1 MMLEEANARL
11 KKAQINQEQLWG
23 LNSLYILLDLHKDDF
38 CKIVDM
44 VGVETLL
51 KKQRHYDRLMKA
63 EEELAAKERYLQA
76 KARLEELEVE
86 KENLEQVINGYKHIK

>member
-23 LNSLYILLDLHKDDF
+23 GLNSLYILLDLHKDDF

-44 VGVETLL
+44 DWG
-51 KKQRHYDRLMKA
+51 
-63 EEELAAKERYLQA
+63 
-76 KARLEELEVE
+76 
-86 KENLEQVINGYKHIK
+86 G